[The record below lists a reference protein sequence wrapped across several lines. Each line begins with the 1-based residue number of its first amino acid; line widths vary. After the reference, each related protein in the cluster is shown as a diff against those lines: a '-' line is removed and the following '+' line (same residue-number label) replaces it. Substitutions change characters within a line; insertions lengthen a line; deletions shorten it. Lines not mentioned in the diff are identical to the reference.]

1 MKQEKRGASDEVSVL
16 AGLRCEFA
24 LRAEPVC
31 ETAQNEGNHGQ
42 VDGVTRGDEDRL
54 EGPLDKLADGGN
66 EFLEVHEVTLMRRI

>member
-1 MKQEKRGASDEVSVL
+1 MKREKRGASDEVAVL
-16 AGLRCEFA
+16 AGFGCEFA
-24 LRAEPVC
+24 LRAEPIC
-31 ETAQNEGNHGQ
+31 EATQNEGNHGQ

>member
-1 MKQEKRGASDEVSVL
+1 MEQEKRGGSDEVSVL
-16 AGLRCEFA
+16 AGLGCEFA
-24 LRAEPVC
+24 LRAEPVG
-31 ETAQNEGNHGQ
+31 EAAQNEGNHGQ